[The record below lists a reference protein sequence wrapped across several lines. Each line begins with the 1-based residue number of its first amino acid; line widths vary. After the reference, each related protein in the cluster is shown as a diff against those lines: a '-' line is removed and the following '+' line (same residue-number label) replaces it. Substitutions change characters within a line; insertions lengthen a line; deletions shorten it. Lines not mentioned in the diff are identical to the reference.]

1 MPITSSLHRA
11 TCATVHHAHG
21 LSWVEFASDDY
32 SSVAVFCPSRD
43 VAEATARA
51 FTETAATKEKVDV

>member
-1 MPITSSLHRA
+1 MSITANLHNTHRA
-11 TCATVHHAHG
+11 SARHVNNV
-21 LSWVEFASDDY
+21 SWVVFESIDGASINI
-32 SSVAVFCPSRD
+32 FCPSAE

>member
-11 TCATVHHAHG
+11 TCATARHAYG
-21 LSWVEFASDDY
+21 LSWVEFASDGY

>member
-1 MPITSSLHRA
+1 MTITVNLHNTHRA
-11 TCATVHHAHG
+11 VAHHYDG